1 MIDKRITQETIR
13 LIFELASTLIL
24 KSLVNIGYMEE
35 MYKEE
40 DFDKLV
46 DAQEKICE
54 QLLSE
59 LFGKEKSIPKSTWK
73 ERVEGYSLL
82 T

>member
-1 MIDKRITQETIR
+1 MIDRQITQETIR
-13 LIFELASTLIL
+13 LVFELASTLIL

-54 QLLSE
+54 QLL
-59 LFGKEKSIPKSTWK
+59 
-73 ERVEGYSLL
+73 
-82 T
+82 